1 MASRHAN
8 ATVNTSG
15 YKEIEAL
22 EKCSTAEFTPI
33 AYTEIGN
40 NIRPYTVSRLTI
52 DTTEAF
58 LY

>member
-8 ATVNTSG
+8 AAVKTSG

-22 EKCSTAEFTPI
+22 EKCSIAEFTPI
-33 AYTEIGN
+33 AYTEMGN

-52 DTTEAF
+52 DTID
-58 LY
+58 